1 MIRKILPYLVLIAMG
16 LVAYSN
22 SFSVPFVFDDG
33 PQIADNPVIKDLG
46 NFISSSRGYE
56 MNPRRYVGYLTFALN
71 YHVGGLEVFGYH
83 LLNLAIHILN
93 AILVYLLVILTFKTP
108 YFRSAGTEQS
118 AQSIVHEATGHVGS
132 AASVINSLPYA
143 PGAMRYAP
151 FIAFFAALAFVVHPV
166 QTQAVTYIVQRFT
179 SLATLFYLLSLVLY
193 IKGRLSSQQSA
204 VSSQQSQD
212 GSPFTLH
219 GSRIA
224 MSVVWYV
231 LSLVSAVLAMKTKEI
246 AFTLPLMIILYDFV
260 FFASTLKKKLLFLV
274 PILLTLIIIPISVM
288 GTHQPLGEI
297 LSDLS
302 EKTRV
307 QTSISRADYLMTE
320 IRVITTYLRLILLP
334 VNQNLDYDYPFSHSF
349 LTPSV
354 LLSFVLLASLMGTAV
369 YLIYRTRGAKSKEHS
384 GESSMPYALGSMRLA
399 GFGILWFFI
408 ALSVESSLVP
418 IVDVIFEHRIYLPS
432 VGAFL
437 ALSAVFFPAVVKVR
451 EELPRAGKAVIGL
464 VLLSMVVLLGATLA
478 RNTVWHEEGT
488 LWDDVVKKSPG
499 KPRPHYN
506 LGLVYHE
513 KGLLGDAIKEYKITL
528 ALDPMDVEAHNNL
541 GNAYSDLDR
550 VDDALMEYQ
559 TALRL
564 KPNSY
569 VAHYNLANKYFDLGR
584 VEEALREYQT
594 ALRLNPDYAEAHNN
608 LGGIYFSQ
616 GHIGEAL
623 REIQIALK
631 LNPDYAEARRN
642 YEFVLREA
650 GNR

>member
-1 MIRKILPYLVLIAMG
+1 MIRRMFFSLVLIATG

-46 NFISSSRGYE
+46 NFLSSSRGYE
-56 MNPRRYVGYLTFALN
+56 MNPRRYVGHLSFALN
-71 YHVGGLEVFGYH
+71 YHVGGLGVFGYH
-83 LLNLAIHILN
+83 LVNLAIHILN
-93 AILVYLLVILTFKTP
+93 ALLVYFLVILTFRTP
-108 YFRSAGTEQS
+108 HFRSQQS
-118 AQSIVHEATGHVGS
+118 AVSDQQKAFHDSPVTVPR
-132 AASVINSLPYA
+132 SLLSPDHPLFTIHYS
-143 PGAMRYAP
+143 R
-151 FIAFFAALAFVVHPV
+151 FLAFFSALLFVVHPV

-179 SLATLFYLLSLVLY
+179 SLATLFYLLSLVFY
-193 IKGRLSSQQSA
+193 IKGRISGRQSA
-204 VSSQQSQD
+204 DSIQQPQD
-212 GSPFTLH
+212 GSPFTVQ

-224 MSVVWYV
+224 ISVVWYV
-231 LSLVSAVLAMKTKEI
+231 LSLLAAALAMKTKEI

-260 FFASTLKKKLLFLV
+260 FFPSTLKKKLLFLSPV
-274 PILLTLIIIPISVM
+274 LLTLIIIPISVM

-307 QTSISRADYLMTE
+307 QTEISRGDYLMTQM
-320 IRVITTYLRLILLP
+320 RVITTYIRLIFFP
-334 VNQNLDYDYPFSHSF
+334 VNQNLDYDYPLSRSF
-349 LTPSV
+349 FTPSV

-369 YLIYRTRGAKSKEHS
+369 YLIYKTQGAKRKAHS
-384 GESSMPYALGSMRLA
+384 VESPMPYARGAMRLA
-399 GFGILWFFI
+399 GFGLLWFFI
-408 ALSVESSLVP
+408 ALSVESSFIP
-418 IVDVIFEHRIYLPS
+418 IVDLIFEHRIYLPS

-437 ALSAVFFPAVVKVR
+437 ALSAACVAAAVKVG
-451 EELPRAGKAVIGL
+451 EEQPRAGKAVLRL
-464 VLLSMVVLLGATLA
+464 VLLAMVVLLGATLA
-478 RNTVWHEEGT
+478 RNTVWHEEGR

-513 KGLLGDAIKEYKITL
+513 KGLLGDAIREYEITL
-528 ALDPMDVEAHNNL
+528 ALDPMDAEAHNNL
-541 GNAYSDLDR
+541 GNTYSDLGR
-550 VDDALMEYQ
+550 VDDALREYQ

-564 KPNSY
+564 KPDSH
-569 VAHYNLANKYFDLGR
+569 VAHYNIANTYFDLGR
-584 VEEALREYQT
+584 VEEALREYRT
-594 ALRLNPDYAEAHNN
+594 ALRLKPDYAEAHNN

-623 REIQIALK
+623 RELQIALK

-642 YEFVLREA
+642 HQFILREA